1 MNRII
6 VMAKSE
12 VGVIADMTEPLAQA
26 GVNILTLNTDSA
38 GETDIV
44 IIATD
49 DNDAALQALTAAG
62 FRAIV
67 DDTLIIRLR
76 DEPGALAKV
85 AKKFKDAGIN
95 IQSLHIFDR
104 HAGYAMVGVSPAD
117 RGLAEKIVGKDAVV

>member
-12 VGVIADMTEPLAQA
+12 VGVMADITEPLAQA
-26 GVNILTLNTDSA
+26 GVNILTLNTEST
-38 GETDIV
+38 GEPSLV
-44 IIATD
+44 IITTD

-62 FRAIV
+62 FRAII
-67 DDTLIIRLR
+67 DESLIIRLR
-76 DEPGALAKV
+76 DEPGALARV

-104 HAGYAMVGVSPAD
+104 NAGYAMVGIFPKD
-117 RGLAEKIVGKDAVV
+117 RALAETIVGEDAVV